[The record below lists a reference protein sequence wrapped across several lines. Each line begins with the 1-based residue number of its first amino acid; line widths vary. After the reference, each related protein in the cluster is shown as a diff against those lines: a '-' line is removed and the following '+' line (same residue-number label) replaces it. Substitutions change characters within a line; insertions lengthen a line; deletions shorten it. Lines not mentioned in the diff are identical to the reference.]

1 MDADVGRFLNQLQ
14 QHGLSENTIVIYNSD
29 HGGVLPRSKRHL
41 FNSGTHCPLIIRI
54 PEKFKSIRPA
64 EKVGSKIERLV
75 SFIDMPKTW
84 LSQPV
89 QKSLKLCRVKFFWVR
104 KLSRKRNYHFSYRE
118 RMDERSDNQRAVRDK
133 RYLYIRNYMPYVPW
147 GRN

>member
-1 MDADVGRFLNQLQ
+1 M
-14 QHGLSENTIVIYNSD
+14 
-29 HGGVLPRSKRHL
+29 LPRSKRHL

-54 PEKFKSIRPA
+54 PEKFESIRPA

-84 LSQPV
+84 LSLAGAEIPEIMQGKIFLGP
-89 QKSLKLCRVKFFWVR
+89 QTEPE
-104 KLSRKRNYHFSYRE
+104 RNYHFSYRE